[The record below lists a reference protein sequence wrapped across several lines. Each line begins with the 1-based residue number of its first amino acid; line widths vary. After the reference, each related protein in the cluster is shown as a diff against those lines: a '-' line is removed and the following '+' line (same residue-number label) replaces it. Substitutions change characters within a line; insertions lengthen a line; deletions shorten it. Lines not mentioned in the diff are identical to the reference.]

1 MAQKNKGRK
10 PAPKSKAGKK
20 AQPERRK
27 PSFRSLLINYILL
40 TAAFYFMMKSC
51 EKKQLNE
58 KQTARTEQTAT
69 DSTSST
75 LQPVPVADSATLAK
89 LKNQAGDFAY
99 ALTLPEQ
106 APVTVENEVMKVVF
120 GSKGGAIR
128 YLELKK
134 YKKYDGSPL
143 VMVDEHN
150 QVFDLDL
157 PLNTGKKI
165 STAALHFMPEVR
177 KSDSLT
183 IVTMRLPAG
192 EDKFLAYEYR
202 IRPDDYMIDFR
213 IYTHNLSGILA
224 GNPVKLHWDLK
235 AYAHEKDVKYENQFT
250 ALKYATADGKVDDIS
265 YMKDDKEISRKN
277 VRWMD
282 GKQWYF
288 SSFFIAAKP
297 LDSARMRQIKLFEP
311 GKDTIHTKEFI
322 LNTYLNPAGG
332 ELNESFH
339 WFHGPNEYRLL
350 ASYGKDMEK
359 VIRLGWG
366 IFGWMNK
373 YAFIPLFHFLEKF
386 FSNYGLIIILMTLIV
401 RLVTSPLYYKTY
413 VSQAKTKI
421 IKPEMDEINKKYK
434 DNPMKRQKEI
444 MALQSKAGVNPL
456 AGCVPS
462 LLFIPI
468 FYALFRFFP
477 AEIALRQKHFL
488 WIDDLSSYETFMKL
502 PFNIPLL
509 GSHISLFALLASV
522 VMFFYMKMNQSAQ
535 PSSMP
540 TQEGMPDLS
549 KMMKWMLW
557 FSPVMMFFFFNNYA
571 SGLSLYYF
579 VSTLLSLI
587 IVYVI
592 KEFVI
597 DEEKVRAQIEENK
610 KKPKKQSKFQER
622 LQRMMEEAE
631 RQRQAQQQNR
641 KKR

>member
-1 MAQKNKGRK
+1 
-10 PAPKSKAGKK
+10 
-20 AQPERRK
+20 
-27 PSFRSLLINYILL
+27 
-40 TAAFYFMMKSC
+40 
-51 EKKQLNE
+51 
-58 KQTARTEQTAT
+58 
-69 DSTSST
+69 
-75 LQPVPVADSATLAK
+75 
-89 LKNQAGDFAY
+89 
-99 ALTLPEQ
+99 
-106 APVTVENEVMKVVF
+106 
-120 GSKGGAIR
+120 
-128 YLELKK
+128 
-134 YKKYDGSPL
+134 
-143 VMVDEHN
+143 
-150 QVFDLDL
+150 
-157 PLNTGKKI
+157 
-165 STAALHFMPEVR
+165 
-177 KSDSLT
+177 
-183 IVTMRLPAG
+183 
-192 EDKFLAYEYR
+192 
-202 IRPDDYMIDFR
+202 
-213 IYTHNLSGILA
+213 
-224 GNPVKLHWDLK
+224 
-235 AYAHEKDVKYENQFT
+235 
-250 ALKYATADGKVDDIS
+250 
-265 YMKDDKEISRKN
+265 
-277 VRWMD
+277 
-282 GKQWYF
+282 
-288 SSFFIAAKP
+288 
-297 LDSARMRQIKLFEP
+297 
-311 GKDTIHTKEFI
+311 
-322 LNTYLNPAGG
+322 
-332 ELNESFH
+332 
-339 WFHGPNEYRLL
+339 
-350 ASYGKDMEK
+350 
-359 VIRLGWG
+359 
-366 IFGWMNK
+366 
-373 YAFIPLFHFLEKF
+373 
-386 FSNYGLIIILMTLIV
+386 
-401 RLVTSPLYYKTY
+401 
-413 VSQAKTKI
+413 
-421 IKPEMDEINKKYK
+421 MDEINKKYK